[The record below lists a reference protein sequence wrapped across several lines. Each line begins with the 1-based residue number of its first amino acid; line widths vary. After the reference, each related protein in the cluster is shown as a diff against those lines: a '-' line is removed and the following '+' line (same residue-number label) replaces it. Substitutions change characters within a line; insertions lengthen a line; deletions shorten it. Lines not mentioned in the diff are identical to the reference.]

1 MMLIQTDHP
10 VQLPGVGPAA
20 AVTVVPLPVPIA
32 RLRAALGARGVHLHD
47 GVHEHDRGARAVRRG
62 TA

>member
-1 MMLIQTDHP
+1 MTIQLDHL
-10 VQLPGVGPAA
+10 VQLPGVRPAA
-20 AVTVVPLPVPIA
+20 AIAVVPVAVPLA